1 MAPLLLY
8 LLPRPLSEVL
18 LVEEVHHRAATTA
31 VRQPQE
37 EVSSL
42 ETEPLANNAFLTASG
57 DEARECLSMLAQVV
71 AVVVVNVNEVEAETD
86 LTERRLETRYPS
98 TPPPLASNLAHGICD
113 LLDTGTKRSSSCHS
127 TFYVNFSQ
135 RTVITHLENVHMY
148 AELKLASTYRRSKR
162 NLMSSVCP

>member
-1 MAPLLLY
+1 MALSLLY
-8 LLPRPLSEVL
+8 LLPLLLSEVL

-71 AVVVVNVNEVEAETD
+71 VVVVVVVVLNVKEVEAETD
-86 LTERRLETRYPS
+86 LTEPSDKTRYPS
-98 TPPPLASNLAHGICD
+98 IPPPLASNLAHGICD
-113 LLDTGTKRSSSCHS
+113 LLDTGTERSSSCHS
-127 TFYVNFSQ
+127 TFYVHFSR
-135 RTVITHLENVHMY
+135 RTVITHLKDVHMHP
-148 AELKLASTYRRSKR
+148 ELKLASTI
-162 NLMSSVCP
+162 